1 MSLDDSESKAATGY
15 VMTSEERG
23 SATRIRSILGDSTS
37 LATGSLVFLA
47 IVYFLG
53 AVAVAVGLSLRSSL
67 GRFLLVVGFGTALMC
82 LWAFRSWRVELIE
95 SRKSA
100 IAVGLVGLAI
110 YVPGSLGVAFAPY
123 VESGLLALAGVW
135 IAGLGLVAISA
146 SASHITSDRPV
157 RWTGLG
163 LIVMIAALVLGIA
176 APAHDWVLVSAAM
189 GAIAAL
195 SGVSQGLVS
204 LARREPRLWSV
215 VGLTVILSSGAMML
229 LLWLIGADLVLYLP
243 GLLLIGTGLVPL
255 SKGLP
260 HLLTGSRRQQG
271 ITAGLL
277 GLGVGAVLAVAFS
290 RADWPVQ
297 LALSVI
303 FLSLFLAGAL
313 VWEVSEFVVILLFAV
328 LVTSVLTNPTD
339 PNEVDP
345 HQDAEARLVVFGDS
359 YISGEGAEFFFVD
372 TNVAGF
378 RSTPSETDNECRRS
392 STAYPYLVADALGYG
407 LDFYACSGAKSYD
420 IVAGTAGALSSP
432 ITPQLDAFV
441 EAEQTARAGDGDYRD
456 IAAVLVSVGGNDAW
470 FGTVGQACLG
480 PGTCDIHRNTLLR
493 TATEIGSRIGLVY
506 TRIKEVVAKEA
517 GQDVPVVAMPYPL
530 ILTDSGCE
538 GSPLTLQEHQFLFEF
553 TEVLN
558 DTARVEAT
566 RAGVHWFSDG
576 IVAFE
581 GSRICDD
588 GELAVNVLDVQPKNG
603 NLWNRLSP
611 VNWFHGSAH
620 PNAHGHELTAA
631 ALEPWL
637 RSLLDEVE
645 KDPNQ
650 TANPDPVSVVRG
662 IFPPSISRV
671 SVRSLALDPS
681 EIGCPSDRLRA
692 VTVQV
697 EPEVLGNTIPLTN
710 VAPES
715 VACYSD
721 FNGGWSTVTQTAED
735 GTLDV
740 PAWDREVALDFDP
753 NRDRNR
759 QIILWESTSGDWRIR
774 VGGYCELDPSCA
786 SSEADIRSWMVGGIE
801 ETAKGGV
808 IPIALM
814 LTGTWFLAVEIK
826 RWSLSN

>member
-1 MSLDDSESKAATGY
+1 
-15 VMTSEERG
+15 MTTEENG
-23 SATRIRSILGDSTS
+23 SAKKIRSILGDSTS
-37 LATGSLVFLA
+37 FARGSLAFLV
-47 IVYFLG
+47 IVYVFG
-53 AVAVAVGLSLRSSL
+53 AVAVAVGLSLRSSI
-67 GRFLLVVGFGTALMC
+67 GRFLLVFGVGTALMS
-82 LWAFRSWRVELIE
+82 LWAFRSWRVELLE
-95 SRKSA
+95 SKKSA
-100 IAVGLVGLAI
+100 ATSVGLIGLAI
-110 YVPGSLGVAFAPY
+110 YVLGSLGVAFAPY
-123 VESGLLALAGVW
+123 VESGLLALTGVW
-135 IAGLGLVAISA
+135 IAGLGLAAISA
-146 SASHITSDRPV
+146 STSQITSDRPV
-157 RWTGLG
+157 LWTGLG
-163 LIVMIAALVLGIA
+163 LILMIAALTLGISA
-176 APAHDWVLVSAAM
+176 SAHDWVLVIAAM

-195 SGVSQGLVS
+195 STVSQGLVS
-204 LARREPRLWSV
+204 LARRDPRLWSI
-215 VGLTVILSSGAMML
+215 VGLTVILSSGAMVV
-229 LLWLIGADLVLYLP
+229 LLWLLGADLVFYVP
-243 GLLLIGTGLVPL
+243 GLLLIGAGLVPL

-260 HLLTGSRRQQG
+260 YLLTGSRRQQT

-297 LALSVI
+297 LAVSVI
-303 FLSLFLAGAL
+303 FLSLIMAGAL

-328 LVTSVLTNPTD
+328 LVTSVLINRTD

-345 HQDAEARLVVFGDS
+345 HQEAEARLVVFGDS
-359 YISGEGAEFFFVD
+359 YISGEGAELFFVD
-372 TNVAGF
+372 TNVAGS

-392 STAYPYLVADALGYG
+392 SAAYPHLVADALGYG

-420 IVAGTAGALSSP
+420 VVAGTAGNLSSV
-432 ITPQLDAFV
+432 TVPQLDAFV
-441 EAEQTARAGDGDYRD
+441 EAEQTARAGGGDYRK

-506 TRIKEVVAKEA
+506 TRIKEVVANEA
-517 GQDVPVVAMPYPL
+517 GEDVPVVAMPYPL

-588 GELAVNVLDVQPKNG
+588 GELAVNVLDVRPKNG
-603 NLWNRLSP
+603 TLWNRLSP
-611 VNWFHGSAH
+611 ANWFHGSAH
-620 PNAHGHELTAA
+620 PNAHGHELTAV

-637 RSLLDEVE
+637 GSLLDEFE
-645 KDPNQ
+645 KDPSQ
-650 TANPDPVSVVRG
+650 AANPDPVSVGRG

-671 SVRSLALDPS
+671 SIRSLGLDPS
-681 EIGCPSDRLRA
+681 KIGCPSDRLRA

-710 VAPES
+710 VAPGS
-715 VACYSD
+715 VACSSD
-721 FNGGWSTVTQTAED
+721 SSGGWSTVTQTAED
-735 GTLDV
+735 GALDV
-740 PAWDREVALDFDP
+740 PAWEREVALDFDP
-753 NRDRNR
+753 NRDRYR
-759 QIILWESTSGDWRIR
+759 QIILWESTSGEWRIQVR
-774 VGGYCELDPSCA
+774 GYCELDPSCA
-786 SSEADIRSWMVGGIE
+786 NSEADIRSWMVGGIE

-814 LTGTWFLAVEIK
+814 LTGTWFLAIEVK